1 MPLETPAI
9 SPPRFERAHQPC
21 AVPCN
26 ALACSHVHGA
36 LLCVVHAGFYLR
48 QGSAVNKWKFHIQ
61 GGGWCTSLE
70 SCYQRSQTLLGSSQF
85 FTPYVMCMGA

>member
-1 MPLETPAI
+1 
-9 SPPRFERAHQPC
+9 
-21 AVPCN
+21 
-26 ALACSHVHGA
+26 
-36 LLCVVHAGFYLR
+36 LCVVHAGFYLR

-85 FTPYVMCMGA
+85 FTPYVMSCAWVHEVGSNLRLCKLAHIRFG